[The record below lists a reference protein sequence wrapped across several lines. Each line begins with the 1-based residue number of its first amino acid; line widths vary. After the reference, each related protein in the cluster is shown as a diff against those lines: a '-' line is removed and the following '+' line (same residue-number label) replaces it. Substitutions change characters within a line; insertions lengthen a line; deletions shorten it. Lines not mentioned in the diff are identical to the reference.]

1 MAENNKRP
9 ELFYDHIEREYI
21 FGHGWQIN
29 EDGRLQL
36 TAKQA
41 EKEQYIGRSVRNPEQ
56 RTLMIPSIHGCV
68 LLFEG
73 QHFIIK
79 D

>member
-9 ELFYDHIEREYI
+9 ELFYDHIERECI
-21 FGHGWQIN
+21 FDHGWRIN

-36 TAKQA
+36 TSKQA
-41 EKEQYIGRSVRNPEQ
+41 EKYQYIGRSVHNPEQ
-56 RTLMIPSIHGCV
+56 RTLMIPNIHGSC